1 MGIFVVKGDFG
12 CSWGVKKLGGGGVVC
27 GNREVFLIWMGIVL
41 GIYGFVKLVL
51 IL

>member
-1 MGIFVVKGDFG
+1 MKGDFG
-12 CSWGVKKLGGGGVVC
+12 CSWGVKKLGGGVC

>member
-1 MGIFVVKGDFG
+1 MGFFVVKGDFG
-12 CSWGVKKLGGGGVVC
+12 CSWGVKKLGGGVVC

>member
-1 MGIFVVKGDFG
+1 MKGDFG
-12 CSWGVKKLGGGGVVC
+12 CSWGLKNGGGGVVC

-41 GIYGFVKLVL
+41 GIYGFVNLVL